1 MRLNP
6 ANNRLGSMRVRQR
19 GVAVLTVLLIVAI
32 GASLAYALASQQ
44 SMIMAQSRHVLV
56 GDALN
61 DLLIGGEVLGR
72 QLLYA
77 DHIEGVANPPQ
88 RDHLNEEWAQA
99 VPPFEIPGGFIEIQ
113 ILDLHGCFNLNSIP
127 TTAAAA
133 GSGADPS
140 TVLGQEL
147 FKVLDLDAGFHD
159 LWFDWIDENRDVDR
173 AGAEDN
179 EYTGR
184 DIPYRTPN
192 KLAGHL
198 SEVRLVGEMNY
209 NQWQELQQVACV
221 APEPTTLNVNTL
233 RPATIAFL
241 NGTRPS
247 DMTDEER
254 EPELPDYESAD
265 DFKSAHT
272 SIDDQI
278 LTALTLAGVVSEY
291 FEVHIRAELDGEQA
305 SMVST
310 LHRDPDTGK
319 IVVLGRD
326 FSRRFVSN
334 FTAAQLEDS

>member
-1 MRLNP
+1 MRRANP
-6 ANNRLGSMRVRQR
+6 LKLRKQR

-44 SMIMAQSRHVLV
+44 AMIMAQSRHVLV

-72 QLLYA
+72 QILYK
-77 DHIEGVANPPQ
+77 DHIDGVDNPPQ

-127 TTAAAA
+127 TTATAA
-133 GSGADPS
+133 S
-140 TVLGQEL
+140 TTAEPGTLLAREL
-147 FKVLDLDAGFHD
+147 FKLLDLDPAFHD
-159 LWFDWIDENRDVDR
+159 LWFDWIDQNQEVDR

-192 KLAGHL
+192 RLAGHL
-198 SEVRLVGEMNY
+198 SEARLIGEMDA
-209 NQWQELQQVACV
+209 NQWHELQQIACI

-233 RPATIAFL
+233 RPATLAFL
-241 NGTRPS
+241 SGTRPA
-247 DMTDEER
+247 DMSDEER
-254 EPELPDYESAD
+254 EPELPDYESSD
-265 DFKSAHT
+265 DFKSANT
-272 SIDDQI
+272 SIDADI
-278 LTALTLAGVVSEY
+278 LTALTLADVVSEY
-291 FEVHIRAELDGEQA
+291 FEVHIRAELDGEQG

-310 LHRDPDTGK
+310 LHRDPNNGK

-326 FSRRFVSN
+326 FSRRFVSR
-334 FTAAQLEDS
+334 FTAAEQATIQEDS